1 MKEIN
6 FEVFEAL
13 SIDNALIF
21 VERYKE
27 AALAVEK
34 KTGLHHVAVLTQAAL
49 ESGWGLKVAGNN
61 LFGIK
66 WTGKGDKQ
74 LITTTEVLWS
84 PNVKFPEVLSVT
96 KRKDGKYTYKVK
108 DWFMKYESPEASF
121 ADHAD
126 FFVRNP
132 RYKEAWKVRG
142 DYNRF
147 FEEIAKAGYATA
159 PNYADY
165 LKQVAKSVTKRL

>member
-6 FEVFEAL
+6 FEAFEAL
-13 SIDNALIF
+13 SLDNASIF
-21 VERYKE
+21 VDSYK
-27 AALAVEK
+27 ASALAIEE
-34 KTGLHHVAVLTQAAL
+34 KTGLHHVASLTQAAL
-49 ESGWGLKVAGNN
+49 ESGWGSNVRGYN

-66 WTGKGDKQ
+66 WHGKGEKQ
-74 LITTTEVLWS
+74 LVTTTEILKS

-96 KRKDGKYTYKVK
+96 KRKDGRYRYKVK
-108 DWFMKYESPEASF
+108 DWFVKYESAEDSF
-121 ADHAD
+121 ADYAD

-165 LKQVAKSVTKRL
+165 LKQVAKSVIKRL